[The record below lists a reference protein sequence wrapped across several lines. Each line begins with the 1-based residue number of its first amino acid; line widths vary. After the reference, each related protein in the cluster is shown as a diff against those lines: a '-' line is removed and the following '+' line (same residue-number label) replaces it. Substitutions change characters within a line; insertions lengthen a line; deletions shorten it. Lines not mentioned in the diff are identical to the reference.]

1 MFSTAKVKKNV
12 KVPLLAGI
20 FALIAIAARPLPAAT
35 LAPLPPPTIL
45 TIASWGGAYEE
56 SQRKAYFEPFERANP
71 SIKIKIVNAS
81 GDQVARLRE
90 QAAKKAIEWDLVDV
104 AAADAIRLC
113 KEKIAAPVDI
123 DKLLQ
128 RAPDDTVPSSDF
140 GQAVV
145 SPCFIPEIVY
155 STTIGYRSDVLS
167 VPPTSICDIFDLH
180 RFPGKR
186 ALEKRPINNLEWA
199 LVCDGV
205 DPDKVYEVLDTP
217 DGIERALLRLD
228 TLRGNVVWWT
238 DGNEPAELLRS
249 GAVVMASAYNGRLFD
264 LVTKKNPKVKM
275 LWDRQVF
282 DFDGWIIPEGGKN
295 RAAVET
301 FLKFATSTDR
311 LAAQAS
317 YIPYGPARR
326 SSALLVGKHA
336 TLGIDMQPFLPT
348 APDNAKTTLIYNYDW
363 WATNRDA
370 LDKRFADWLVKGP

>member
-1 MFSTAKVKKNV
+1 MFATAENV
-12 KVPLLAGI
+12 KNISQRLLLVACCLSFI
-20 FALIAIAARPLPAAT
+20 TINLALAETPALI
-35 LAPLPPPTIL
+35 TI

-56 SQRKAYFEPFERANP
+56 SQKKAYIEPFEKANP
-71 SIKIKIVNAS
+71 GIKIKLVNTG
-81 GDQVARLRE
+81 GDQVAMLRA
-90 QAAKKAIEWDLVDV
+90 QVARKALEWDLVDV

-123 DKLLQ
+123 DTLLQ
-128 RAPDDTVPSSDF
+128 KAPDDTDPTSDF
-140 GQAVV
+140 GQSVV

-155 STTIGYRSDVLS
+155 STTLGFRSDVLS
-167 VPPTSICDIFDLH
+167 SPPTGLCDLFDLH

-186 ALEKRPINNLEWA
+186 ALEKRPINNMEWA

-217 DGIERALLRLD
+217 DGVERALRRLD
-228 TLRGNVVWWT
+228 TLKGHVVWWS
-238 DGNEPAELLRS
+238 DGNEPAALLQS
-249 GAVVMASAYNGRLFD
+249 GAVVIASAYNGRLFD
-264 LVTKKNPKVKM
+264 LVTRKKPKVKM

-301 FLKFATSTDR
+301 FLRFATSTDR

-363 WATNRDA
+363 WAENRDA
-370 LDKRFADWLVKGP
+370 IDKRFTAWLANGQ